1 MANPLNENRQGEQII
16 ADKSALL
23 VKSGVTE
30 HTIRVDPDNEALVMK
45 VSVRDLSFID
55 MQKAIKSFV
64 SIEMDGGV
72 EIDLA
77 GYWRYMMEKCVV
89 SSEPSL
95 SVVEMLGLSQFA
107 GQQLTAVLPQP
118 QDLLAGP
125 LDDGSN
131 E

>member
-1 MANPLNENRQGEQII
+1 MANPLNESKQGEPRI

-23 VKSGVTE
+23 INSGVTE
-30 HTIRVDPDNEALVMK
+30 HTIRVDPNDENIIMK
-45 VSVRDLSFID
+45 VNVCDLSFID

-77 GYWRYMMEKCVV
+77 GYWRYMMEKCIV
-89 SSEPSL
+89 STEPSL
-95 SVVEMLGLSQFA
+95 SLVEMLGLNQFA
-107 GQQLTAVLPQP
+107 GQQLASVLPQP
-118 QDLLAGP
+118 QDLMAGP
-125 LDDGSN
+125 LEDGSN

>member
-1 MANPLNENRQGEQII
+1 MATPQNNSRQDGQKI
-16 ADKSALL
+16 ADKAALL
-23 VKSGVTE
+23 IKSGVTE
-30 HTIRVDPDNEALVMK
+30 HIIRVDPDDENLIMK
-45 VSVRDLSFID
+45 VNTRDLSFID

-77 GYWRYMMEKCVV
+77 GYWRYMMEKCIV
-89 SSEPSL
+89 STEPSL
-95 SVVEMLGLSQFA
+95 SLVEMLGLNQYA
-107 GQQLTAVLPQP
+107 GQQLASTLPQP

-125 LDDGSN
+125 LDDGSS